1 MKLSKKGLDLI
12 CSFEGY
18 LKKQPDGSCKAY
30 RCPAGVWTCGY
41 GCTEGVGPNT
51 HWTREEAD
59 GKFAAEL
66 AKFERAVDR
75 LVKVE
80 LNQNQ
85 YDALVSFSYNCGEGA
100 LQKSTILKKLNK
112 GDYAGACAGF
122 AAWNKATVKGKRV
135 VLRGLTRR
143 RAAEAALFAERVAQ
157 DDDDEDIPTEGMM
170 PQWIATPRS
179 EKVAAAVNAGGN
191 AGGGG
196 LLGFFSGRASN
207 PSPETFKQTI
217 GKGSEYRQL
226 ADEGASLFMW
236 GFANPVLVV
245 VVGLAFVAVCG
256 PWVFSKIRG
265 TP

>member
-1 MKLSKKGLDLI
+1 MKLSKTGLDLI

-30 RCPAGVWTCGY
+30 RCPAGVWTVGF

-59 GKFAAEL
+59 AKFAAEL

-122 AAWNKATVKGKRV
+122 SAWNKATVKGKRV

-143 RAAEAALFAERVAQ
+143 RAAEAALFATRTAH
-157 DDDDEDIPTEGMM
+157 DDDDEALPTEGVM
-170 PQWIATPRS
+170 PQAVEPPTPEVS
-179 EKVAAAVNAGGN
+179 KPTMFAAVGAAG
-191 AGGGG
+191 AT
-196 LLGFFSGRASN
+196 AIPAA
-207 PSPETFKQTI
+207 PSLDTVTGWQSFGTTAQ
-217 GKGSEYRQL
+217 
-226 ADEGASLFMW
+226 SLFNW
-236 GFANPVLVV
+236 ATAYPFLVLAVV
-245 VVGLAFVAVCG
+245 ATITGIWAG
-256 PWVFSKIRG
+256 PWVASKFRG